1 MSDST
6 PRPSSLIHTV
16 YGEFV
21 RRLGGWISIAD
32 LIALMAELDVD
43 GPAVRSAMSRLKK
56 AGTLLQERRAGT
68 GYRLAP
74 AMEPV
79 FEEGDRRIFHSL
91 EPAGLADGWVVAVF
105 SVPESERAHRHQLR
119 SRLSWLGFGNA
130 APGVWLA
137 PARLLPDARRLLER
151 LGLSAY
157 VHLFL
162 SAEYAGFA
170 DLRTAVASWWDLPAI
185 EAQYAAF
192 TDAWRPVAEELRG
205 PSGREPG
212 GQHEPGRQGEPEQ
225 REPRGQGEPEQR
237 EPRGQGE
244 PGERRA
250 SAEQRQPRRVDPAEA
265 FRAYVPML
273 TQWRRLPYLDPGLP
287 AQLLPADW
295 NAVPARAVFTEL
307 HELLAEPSLR
317 YVEKV
322 TGLSHPQE
330 PS

>member
-1 MSDST
+1 MSEHT

-32 LIALMAELDVD
+32 LIALLAELDVD
-43 GPAVRSAMSRLKK
+43 GPAVRSATSRLKK
-56 AGTLLQERRAGT
+56 AGILLQERRAAT
-68 GYRLAP
+68 GYRLAG

-91 EPAGLADGWVVAVF
+91 EPAALADGWVVAVF
-105 SVPESERAHRHQLR
+105 SVPESARAHRHQLR

-137 PARLLPDARRLLER
+137 PARLLPDARRLLDR

-170 DLRTAVASWWDLPAI
+170 DLRTAVAGWWDLPAI

-192 TDAWRPVAEELRG
+192 SGAWRPAAEELRG
-205 PSGREPG
+205 
-212 GQHEPGRQGEPEQ
+212 
-225 REPRGQGEPEQR
+225 
-237 EPRGQGE
+237 
-244 PGERRA
+244 RA
-250 SAEQRQPRRVDPAEA
+250 SVDPAEA
-265 FRAYVPML
+265 FRDFVPML
-273 TQWRRLPYLDPGLP
+273 TRWRRLPYLDPGLP

-307 HELLAEPSLR
+307 HGLLAEPSLR

-322 TGLSHPQE
+322 TGLSRSQE
-330 PS
+330 PR

>member
-1 MSDST
+1 MPEST
-6 PRPSSLIHTV
+6 TRPSSLIHTV

-43 GPAVRSAMSRLKK
+43 GPAVRSAISRLKK

-68 GYRLAP
+68 GYRLSP
-74 AMEPV
+74 AMGPV
-79 FEEGDRRIFHSL
+79 FDEGDRRIFHSL
-91 EPAGLADGWVVAVF
+91 EPAELADGWVLAVF

-170 DLRTAVASWWDLPAI
+170 ELRTAVASWWDLPAI

-192 TDAWRPVAEELRG
+192 TDAWRPVSEELRG
-205 PSGREPG
+205 RD
-212 GQHEPGRQGEPEQ
+212 RI
-225 REPRGQGEPEQR
+225 
-237 EPRGQGE
+237 
-244 PGERRA
+244 
-250 SAEQRQPRRVDPAEA
+250 DPVEA
-265 FRAYVPML
+265 FRDYVPML

-287 AQLLPADW
+287 EPLLPADW
-295 NAVPARAVFTEL
+295 NAVPARAVFTEV
-307 HELLAEPSLR
+307 HARLAGPSLR
-317 YVEKV
+317 YVEQV

-330 PS
+330 LP

>member
-1 MSDST
+1 MPESSA
-6 PRPSSLIHTV
+6 RPSSLIHTV

-32 LIALMAELDVD
+32 LIALMAELGVD
-43 GPAVRSAMSRLKK
+43 APAVRSAISRLKK
-56 AGTLLQERRAGT
+56 SGTLLQERRTGT
-68 GYRLAP
+68 GYRLSP
-74 AMEPV
+74 AMAPV
-79 FEEGDRRIFHSL
+79 FDEGDRRIFHSL
-91 EPAGLADGWVVAVF
+91 EPAELADGWVVAVF

-137 PARLLPDARRLLER
+137 PARLLPDARLLLER

-170 DLRTAVASWWDLPAI
+170 ELRTAVGSWWDLPAI

-192 TDAWRPVAEELRG
+192 TDAWHPIAEELRG
-205 PSGREPG
+205 RE
-212 GQHEPGRQGEPEQ
+212 RI
-225 REPRGQGEPEQR
+225 
-237 EPRGQGE
+237 
-244 PGERRA
+244 
-250 SAEQRQPRRVDPAEA
+250 DPAEA
-265 FRAYVPML
+265 FRDYVPML

-287 AQLLPADW
+287 EPLLPADW
-295 NAVPARAVFTEL
+295 NAVPARAVFTEV
-307 HELLAEPSLR
+307 HGLLAEPSLR

-330 PS
+330 LP